1 MSQKGPKPSQEG
13 GKASS
18 GPGKGEG
25 TRVDFASTSTHVPPS
40 SQPNALLGHSVSKGG
55 ILKNSQRVIDESD
68 GGGRVLEGIP
78 VQENTTQPTWVP
90 NERDFPPLSALP
102 SVLNLRIDPPQTLSK
117 AARKK
122 VRQRKNR
129 NRKLSLFPTNGSAH
143 ILDDKPEIELLAQVN
158 DALTAR
164 MVYRITPQD
173 PTPEV
178 KDNSKVSAAVIDQ
191 LPGGGV
197 AVWFNDAID
206 CNRASETITEWL
218 PVCGDLKGFS
228 HSIPADIVVIH
239 KVGTHWNI
247 RDKNQVKDKLL
258 DRNNWTEKD
267 ILKLEWV
274 SKKIFK
280 DRDVERAARRQM
292 KPLNVVFSS
301 MADVSLL
308 TNQYEIFRNAIT
320 VSN

>member
-1 MSQKGPKPSQEG
+1 MLANQNIETILERIEG
-13 GKASS
+13 IERKL
-18 GPGKGEG
+18 
-25 TRVDFASTSTHVPPS
+25 T
-40 SQPNALLGHSVSKGG
+40 
-55 ILKNSQRVIDESD
+55 
-68 GGGRVLEGIP
+68 EGIP

-102 SVLNLRIDPPQTLSK
+102 SVLNLRIDPQTLSK
-117 AARKK
+117 AAY
-122 VRQRKNR
+122 
-129 NRKLSLFPTNGSAH
+129 
-143 ILDDKPEIELLAQVN
+143 DKPEIELLAQVN

-164 MVYRITPQD
+164 MIYRITPQD

-178 KDNSKVSAAVIDQ
+178 KDNSKVSAAAIDK

-247 RDKNQVKDKLL
+247 RDKNQVKDNLL

-280 DRDVERAARRQM
+280 DRDVESV
-292 KPLNVVFSS
+292 PLKGYS
-301 MADVSLL
+301 SLL
-308 TNQYEIFRNAIT
+308 IFFRSGKTADEAIERG
-320 VSN
+320 VFFNGRRLPAEKSGWPAGLWGLF

>member
-1 MSQKGPKPSQEG
+1 MLANQNIETILERIEG
-13 GKASS
+13 IERKL
-18 GPGKGEG
+18 
-25 TRVDFASTSTHVPPS
+25 T
-40 SQPNALLGHSVSKGG
+40 
-55 ILKNSQRVIDESD
+55 
-68 GGGRVLEGIP
+68 EGIP

-117 AARKK
+117 AA
-122 VRQRKNR
+122 
-129 NRKLSLFPTNGSAH
+129 
-143 ILDDKPEIELLAQVN
+143 DDKPEIELLAQVN

-178 KDNSKVSAAVIDQ
+178 KDNSKVSAAAIDK
-191 LPGGGV
+191 LPGGAV
-197 AVWFNDAID
+197 AMWFNDAID
-206 CNRASETITEWL
+206 CNKASETITEWL